1 MKDLG
6 FNQFFISNVSS
17 SLSSLTSL
25 FSALFSLSA
34 VTCECSWW
42 FCGCALA
49 VRGSDLVGEVM
60 RHSGV
65 GSLVAVGG
73 LCGAGLLVFMGFCWV
88 LDSWVYVGCDM
99 GLNFVVVRFV
109 GKDVLDGVAVSLAMG
124 CG

>member
-6 FNQFFISNVSS
+6 FNQFFIPNVSS

-25 FSALFSLSA
+25 FSALFSLSV

-42 FCGCALA
+42 FRGCASA

-60 RHSGV
+60 RHGGA
-65 GSLVAVGG
+65 GSLVAMGG
-73 LCGAGLLVFMGFCWV
+73 LCGARLLGFMGFCWV
-88 LDSWVYVGCDM
+88 SDSWVYVGCDM

-109 GKDVLDGVAVSLAMG
+109 GKDVLDGVAFSLAVG